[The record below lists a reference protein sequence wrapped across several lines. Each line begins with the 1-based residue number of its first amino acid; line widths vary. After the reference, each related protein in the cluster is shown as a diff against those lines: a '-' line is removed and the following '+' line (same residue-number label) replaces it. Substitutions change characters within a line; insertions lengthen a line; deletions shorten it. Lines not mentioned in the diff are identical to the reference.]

1 MRLASVFCVVS
12 CAVSLLVL
20 LMNCFLL
27 TAGGFAW
34 LAAVSSASFLFVY
47 YTSFYI
53 ESADDEWRKCVSSV
67 AVAIFFIIC
76 TLLVSMIFVLRGPRT
91 DWQHLSGFL
100 LLAVILF
107 GLYQLYQRMKTAYEE
122 LEEGSLV

>member
-1 MRLASVFCVVS
+1 M
-12 CAVSLLVL
+12 
-20 LMNCFLL
+20 
-27 TAGGFAW
+27 
-34 LAAVSSASFLFVY
+34 AAVSSASFLFVY